1 MLFYYY
7 LSIISSSHVLG
18 DLEFDYLHNFGPR
31 FKKLADMYGEQP
43 DSGMVTKHFFFCVTF
58 SNLKV
63 TQGIQ
68 SIKEPL
74 PGRDWNM
81 AAIPAC
87 NGTKN
92 SKIDAKNPK

>member
-43 DSGMVTKHFFFCVTF
+43 DSGMVAKHVFSCVTF

-63 TQGIQ
+63 THGIQ
-68 SIKEPL
+68 SLKEPL

-81 AAIPAC
+81 ALC
-87 NGTKN
+87 NSRMQRN
-92 SKIDAKNPK
+92 

>member
-43 DSGMVTKHFFFCVTF
+43 DSGMFANTFFFCVTF
-58 SNLKV
+58 PNLKG

-68 SIKEPL
+68 SVKNPF
-74 PGRDWNM
+74 PGPIGTWHCV
-81 AAIPAC
+81 IPAC

-92 SKIDAKNPK
+92 

>member
-7 LSIISSSHVLG
+7 LSIISSSYVLG

-43 DSGMVTKHFFFCVTF
+43 DSGMVAKQVFFCVTF
-58 SNLKV
+58 PNLKG

-68 SIKEPL
+68 SVKNPF

-81 AAIPAC
+81 ALC
-87 NGTKN
+87 NSRMQRN
-92 SKIDAKNPK
+92 SK

>member
-1 MLFYYY
+1 MIIYNYYQNII
-7 LSIISSSHVLG
+7 SIISSSHVLG

-43 DSGMVTKHFFFCVTF
+43 DSGMVANTFFFTF

-68 SIKEPL
+68 YLKEPET
-74 PGRDWNM
+74 GRDWNM
-81 AAIPAC
+81 ALC
-87 NGTKN
+87 NSRMQRN
-92 SKIDAKNPK
+92 SK